1 MTRPIQARIDLAALT
16 HNLARARELAGE
28 SHVMAVVKADAYGH
42 GLERCVRAFDAADGF
57 GLLTLEEALGL
68 RRAGITRPLC
78 LLEGFFH
85 SDELATLAQN
95 DIAVVVHH
103 AWQLEA
109 LAQHAVGEISVWIKL
124 DSGMHR
130 VGFRAADLA
139 AVVDRVRAMNGV
151 HIAGFMS
158 HLARA
163 DETACDETGRQLEHF
178 AAACGAYGAPLSL
191 ANSAALTAWPATRLD
206 WVRPGIMLYGAA
218 PLAGRSAAE
227 LGLRPAMTLQSALIA
242 VNHCRAGDA
251 IGYGGSWRCPAD
263 MPVGVVACGYGDG
276 YPRHAPAG
284 TPVLV
289 GGRRVPLVGR
299 VSMDMITVDLRL
311 YPQATIGEPVV
322 LWGGELPV
330 EEVATAAETISYELL
345 CRVTARVP
353 RVEC

>member
-16 HNLARARELAGE
+16 HNLACARKLAGD
-28 SHVMAVVKADAYGH
+28 SRVMAVVKADGYGH

-57 GLLTLEEALGL
+57 GLLTPEEALGL
-68 RRAGITRPLC
+68 RRNGVTHPLC

-85 SDELATLAQN
+85 ADELAALAQH

-109 LAQHAVGEISVWIKL
+109 LAQNSGAGVKVWVKL

-130 VGFRAADLA
+130 VGFPAADVA
-139 AVVDRVRAMNGV
+139 AVVERIRSMNDV
-151 HIAGFMS
+151 HIAGLMS

-163 DETACDETGRQLEHF
+163 DETDCDETTQQLQRF
-178 AAACGAYGAPLSL
+178 TAACGDLGAPLSL
-191 ANSAALTAWPATRLD
+191 ANSAALAAWPDTCLD

-218 PLAGRSAAE
+218 PVAGKSAAQ

-242 VNHCRAGDA
+242 VNQCRAGDA
-251 IGYGGSWRCPAD
+251 IGYGGSWRCPED
-263 MPVGVVACGYGDG
+263 MPVGVIACGYGDG

-299 VSMDMITVDLRL
+299 VSMDMITVDLRP
-311 YPQATIGEPVV
+311 YPQAAVGEPVV

-330 EEVATAAETISYELL
+330 DEVATAAGTISYELL
-345 CRVTARVP
+345 CQVTARVP
-353 RVEC
+353 RVES

>member
-16 HNLARARELAGE
+16 HNLDRARALAGD
-28 SHVMAVVKADAYGH
+28 SRVMAVVKADGYGH
-42 GLERCVRAFDAADGF
+42 GLARCVRAFDAADGF
-57 GLLTLEEALGL
+57 GLLTLEEALG
-68 RRAGITRPLC
+68 RRRDGVTRPLC

-85 SDELATLAQN
+85 ADELAPLAQHG
-95 DIAVVVHH
+95 IAPVVHH

-109 LAQHAVGEISVWIKL
+109 LAQCSVDGLKVWIKH

-130 VGFRAADLA
+130 VGFRDADLP
-139 AVVDRVRAMNGV
+139 AVVDRIQSLPGV
-151 HIAGFMS
+151 HIDGFMS
-158 HLARA
+158 HLACA
-163 DETACDETGRQLEHF
+163 DETDRGETGQQLEQF
-178 AAACGAYGAPLSL
+178 TAACGHYGRPLSL
-191 ANSAALTAWPATRLD
+191 AKSAALTAWPDTRLD

-218 PLAGRSAAE
+218 PVAGRSAAE

-251 IGYGGSWRCPAD
+251 IGYGGSWRCPED

-289 GGRRVPLVGR
+289 GGARAPLVGR
-299 VSMDMITVDLRL
+299 VSMDMITVDLRGHS
-311 YPQATIGEPVV
+311 QAAVGDPVV
-322 LWGGELPV
+322 LWGGGLPV
-330 EEVATAAETISYELL
+330 EEVATASGTISYELL

-353 RVEC
+353 RVEV